1 MLPAQPMRAPT
12 FSVVLPRCL
21 GCGWTRGAARWVRA
35 LESAIGIAWLLSGLP
50 VGSCWAA
57 DQRLNILAEEWAPY
71 SYVEDGEVKGLSVDV
86 VQALS
91 RTLQVP
97 LTIELLPSMRA
108 TMVLDRQPR
117 TMMISML
124 RTPEREPR
132 YKWIGPLA
140 ETSIYFYK
148 RKGSVLEINSLED
161 AKKVPLICSRQAG
174 LAVSRLKAAGFANLN
189 ARGYDGP
196 SVYRMLLFGRC
207 DLAVSDTPLG
217 VVRALQQMGFP
228 PDAVVQTPLKL
239 LSLPLYIACSKDI
252 PDAEI
257 ERWQAALAALKQSG
271 AFQAMLRKYGE

>member
-1 MLPAQPMRAPT
+1 MSNAPLRMRGPT
-12 FSVVLPRCL
+12 GVE
-21 GCGWTRGAARWVRA
+21 AARRVRA
-35 LESAIGIAWLLSGLP
+35 VARAMAWMLAGLP
-50 VGSCWAA
+50 LGACLAA
-57 DQRLNILAEEWAPY
+57 GERVNIIAEEWAPY
-71 SYVEDGEVKGLSVDV
+71 SYAEGDAVKGLSVDV
-86 VQALS
+86 VQALA

-97 LTIELLPSMRA
+97 IQIELLPSMRA
-108 TMVLDRQPR
+108 AMVLDRQPR

-124 RTPEREPR
+124 RTPERESR

-148 RKGSVLEINSLED
+148 RKGSALEINSLED

-174 LAVSRLKAAGFANLN
+174 LAVARLKAAGFANLN

-217 VVRALQQMGFP
+217 VARALQQMGFS

-239 LSLPLYIACSKDI
+239 LSLPLYIASSKDI

-257 ERWQAALAALKQSG
+257 DRWQAELSALKQSG
-271 AFQAMLRKYGE
+271 AFQALLRKYGE